1 MEGNKGFEHCSDVLK
16 KKGAWFVQ
24 QKDNVRP
31 ENCQLAVWTDIVL
44 LPLHPWGEM
53 IRMDRENNPPTA
65 VLTSELMKS
74 IGIMASFWGPK
85 KNTPDASY
93 RFQLTLPFHW
103 RGGVLKGI
111 LSEWYIFT
119 YLGKPT
125 QPFFI
130 GKSARYMF
138 FKLYVYDG
146 PFFFWRIP
154 RVGSTLPQGSIY
166 GIYIYMATVVKPWK
180 NQTKTVGWI
189 GSTNPFYIGFIILYQ
204 AIIRREYT
212 THSHPEASSEMECAI
227 CVYIGFVIL
236 SQGMK

>member
-85 KNTPDASY
+85 KTPRTRHTGSNSPY
-93 RFQLTLPFHW
+93 PSIGGGVFW
-103 RGGVLKGI
+103 RGFLANGI
-111 LSEWYIFT
+111 YLPTLGSLRNHFSLGSLRDTCFLNYMYMMGHSFFGG
-119 YLGKPT
+119 YLGWVLHYPKVV
-125 QPFFI
+125 
-130 GKSARYMF
+130 YMA
-138 FKLYVYDG
+138 
-146 PFFFWRIP
+146 
-154 RVGSTLPQGSIY
+154 
-166 GIYIYMATVVKPWK
+166 YIYMATVVKPWK

-227 CVYIGFVIL
+227 CVYIGFLIL